1 MPRWRS
7 ATVFAVILVLGL
19 MTVFSVYLI
28 YRLNTLHAREL
39 EEQFVAQVSVSASQ
53 PQLID
58 AWQDDALM
66 QETLLQEW
74 SDLIG
79 ARVTLFSA
87 DERLLAD
94 SDNQTETDGIPL
106 PELRAAMETGF
117 GRSVR
122 IDPATGNEVVFLAFP
137 VLDNGETIGAIR
149 WAYPLDRT
157 WAGQRQMQGIILTA
171 TLVAGFILV
180 GLLIVQFERSAR
192 TVRQLTAAAERIT
205 AGDLD
210 ARVVAFSG
218 GEIGRLARTF
228 NRMAGELERQI
239 RKRGREQDRLSTML
253 QIMADGV
260 IMVSK
265 KGKVRLINPA
275 AARTLDTTESDALK
289 RSFVQTVRDH
299 RIAEVWQRCKE
310 SGAQEV
316 DTIEMS
322 DQRYL
327 RIVVTPYLLGAARGY
342 LIMMQDLSRMRQLQT
357 VRQDFVSNVSH
368 ELRTPLAAL
377 RALVETL
384 RDGALDDPP
393 MAQHFL
399 DLMEGEV
406 DSLTQMVQE
415 LLELSRIESGQ
426 VPLEFKSV
434 SVARLLQ
441 DAAGRLN
448 PQSERAG
455 IALTL
460 TLSNDLPHVLADA
473 QRVQQVVMNLIHNAI
488 KFTPAGGSIDLRAE
502 IMEDLVIVIVK
513 DTGAGIPATDLP
525 RIFERFYKSDRARSG
540 GGTGLGL
547 AIAKHVIQA
556 HGGEIWAESAE
567 GEGSTFYFTLPVA
580 GTEATDHKPANAGA
594 DALPHGAGLLPAPS
608 NGHTPRNTRFHTQPQ

>member
-1 MPRWRS
+1 
-7 ATVFAVILVLGL
+7 
-19 MTVFSVYLI
+19 MTLLAIFLSRQLSKQH
-28 YRLNTLHAREL
+28 TESL
-39 EEQFVAQVSVSASQ
+39 EEQFFSQAANSATQ
-53 PQLID
+53 PALID
-58 AWQDDALM
+58 ALQTDPSAL
-66 QETLLQEW
+66 EPLLQEW
-74 SDLIG
+74 ATLLG
-79 ARVTLFSA
+79 ARVTIFA
-87 DERLLAD
+87 PDGQPLAD
-94 SDNQTETDGIPL
+94 SHRQASVLSGDIPS
-106 PELRAAMETGF
+106 PELRAAMEDGI

-122 IDPATGNEVVFLAFP
+122 VDPATGDDVAFLALP
-137 VLDNGETIGAIR
+137 VQYHGETIGIIR
-149 WAYPLDRT
+149 WAYSLEN
-157 WAGQRQMQGIILTA
+157 AQSSQAQMRMLILGAVLATALIIVTPSHRSFSALRPHNTA
-171 TLVAGFILV
+171 THIRGGTHHGTGIWTRAWSPSRAV
-180 GLLIVQFERSAR
+180 RSGAW
-192 TVRQLTAAAERIT
+192 
-205 AGDLD
+205 
-210 ARVVAFSG
+210 S
-218 GEIGRLARTF
+218 RTF
-228 NRMAGELERQI
+228 NRMASKLERQI
-239 RKRGREQDRLSTML
+239 RKRDREKDRLSTML

-275 AARTLDTTESDALK
+275 AAHILDTTEADALK

-310 SGAQEV
+310 SGDQEV

-342 LIMMQDLSRMRQLQT
+342 LIMMQDLSRLRQLQT

-377 RALVETL
+377 RGLVDTL

-426 VPLEFKSV
+426 VPFEFGSV
-434 SVARLLQ
+434 SVAQLLHEAAARLK
-441 DAAGRLN
+441 

-455 IALTL
+455 ITL
-460 TLSNDLPHVLADA
+460 TVTLPDDLPNVVADA

-488 KFTPAGGSIDLRAE
+488 KYTPTGGSIDLDAE
-502 IMEDLVIVIVK
+502 TVEDLVTVVVR
-513 DTGAGIPATDLP
+513 DTGDGIPAADLP

-556 HGGEIWAESAE
+556 HGGEIWAESVE
-567 GEGSTFYFTLPVA
+567 GVGSTFYFTLPVA
-580 GTEATDHKPANAGA
+580 DKEATDLKPANAGAGA
-594 DALPHGAGLLPAPS
+594 DALPHGAEILPTPS
-608 NGHTPRNTRFHTQPQ
+608 NGHTPLNAY

>member
-1 MPRWRS
+1 MLQSPVPRWRS
-7 ATVFAVILVLGL
+7 PTVFAAILVILV
-19 MTVFSVYLI
+19 MTVLAVYLI
-28 YRLNTLHAREL
+28 FQLNAMHANEL
-39 EEQFVAQVSVSASQ
+39 EDQFIAQVSESASRQ
-53 PQLID
+53 QLID
-58 AWQDDALM
+58 AWQDDASTRLA
-66 QETLLQEW
+66 LLQEW

-79 ARVTLFSA
+79 ARVTLFST
-87 DERLLAD
+87 DQRLLAD
-94 SDNQTETDGIPL
+94 SHNRTEAGVDGIPL

-117 GRSVR
+117 GRVVR
-122 IDPATGNEVVFLAFP
+122 VDPATGSEVVFLAFP
-137 VLDNGETIGAIR
+137 VQDGDETIGTIR
-149 WAYPLDRT
+149 WAYPLDRVR
-157 WAGQRQMQGIILTA
+157 AGQGQIQRIILVTV
-171 TLVAGFILV
+171 LVTVLLLV
-180 GLLIVQFERSAR
+180 GLLTVQFESSAR
-192 TVRQLTAAAERIT
+192 TVRQLIAAAEQIT
-205 AGDLD
+205 AGDLE
-210 ARVVAFSG
+210 ARVESFNG

-228 NRMAGELERQI
+228 NRMAGKLQRQM
-239 RKRGREQDRLSTML
+239 RKRGREQDRLRTML

-275 AARTLDTTESDALK
+275 AARILDADESEALK

-310 SGAQEV
+310 SGTQEV

-342 LIMMQDLSRMRQLQT
+342 LIMMQDLSRLRQLQT

-377 RALVETL
+377 RALVDTL

-426 VPLEFKSV
+426 VPFEFGAV
-434 SVARLLQ
+434 SVAQLLHEAAARLK
-441 DAAGRLN
+441 

-455 IALTL
+455 IALTV
-460 TLSNDLPHVLADA
+460 TPPDDLPDVVADA

-488 KFTPAGGSIDLRAE
+488 KFTPAGGSIDLEAE
-502 IMEDLVIVIVK
+502 MVEDLVTVVVR
-513 DTGAGIPATDLP
+513 DTGDGIPAADLP

-556 HGGEIWAESAE
+556 HGGEIWAESFE

-580 GTEATDHKPANAGA
+580 NKEAIDLWPANAGAEA
-594 DALPHGAGLLPAPS
+594 DALPHGAGLMPAPS
-608 NGHTPRNTRFHTQPQ
+608 FQD